1 MDSMIITQ
9 GLDLMLYGMGTVFSF
24 LTLLVGVTLVM
35 SWLVNRLA
43 PEEMAVISASAQV
56 PLVSET
62 IEPRIVNAIQ
72 AALDRHRS

>member
-9 GLDLMLYGMGTVFSF
+9 GLDLMLYGMGTVFTF

>member
-1 MDSMIITQ
+1 
-9 GLDLMLYGMGTVFSF
+9 MLYGMGTVFTF

-62 IEPRIVNAIQ
+62 IEPRIVKAIQ
-72 AALDRHRS
+72 AALDQHRS

>member
-1 MDSMIITQ
+1 
-9 GLDLMLYGMGTVFSF
+9 MLYGMGTVFTF

-43 PEEMAVISASAQV
+43 PEEMAVISASAQA

-62 IEPRIVNAIQ
+62 IEPRIVNTIQ
-72 AALDRHRS
+72 AALDQHRS